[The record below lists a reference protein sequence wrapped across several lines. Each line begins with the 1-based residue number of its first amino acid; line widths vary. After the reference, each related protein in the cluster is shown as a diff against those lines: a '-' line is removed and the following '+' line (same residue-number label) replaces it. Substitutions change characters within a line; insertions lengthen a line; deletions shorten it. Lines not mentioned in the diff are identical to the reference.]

1 MKVLKFYRCN
11 VCGNIAIK
19 LVDSGIPMVCC
30 GQPMTEIVANTTDAA
45 QEKHVPVVTRNGDV
59 VDIKVGS
66 VPHPM
71 TNEHYIQ
78 FIVLET
84 EENTYIKELQPN
96 DTPETKI
103 LLSKDKKIKAVYA
116 YCNLHSLWVS
126 TTLS

>member
-59 VDIKVGS
+59 VDIKVGI

-96 DTPETKI
+96 DAPETKF

-116 YCNLHSLWVS
+116 YCNLHNLWVS

>member
-96 DTPETKI
+96 DAPETKI

>member
-59 VDIKVGS
+59 VDVKVGS

-96 DTPETKI
+96 DEPETKF
-103 LLSKDKKIKAVYA
+103 LLPKNEKVKSVYA

>member
-59 VDIKVGS
+59 VDVKVGS

-96 DTPETKI
+96 DEPKTKF

>member
-1 MKVLKFYRCN
+1 
-11 VCGNIAIK
+11 
-19 LVDSGIPMVCC
+19 
-30 GQPMTEIVANTTDAA
+30 
-45 QEKHVPVVTRNGDV
+45 
-59 VDIKVGS
+59 
-66 VPHPM
+66 M

-96 DTPETKI
+96 DAPETKI

>member
-30 GQPMTEIVANTTDAA
+30 GQPMIEIVANTTDAA
-45 QEKHVPVVTRNGDV
+45 QEKHVPVVTRNADV
-59 VDIKVGS
+59 VDVKVGS

-71 TNEHYIQ
+71 TNEHYFQ

-96 DTPETKI
+96 DAPEAKF

>member
-59 VDIKVGS
+59 VDVKVGS